1 MLTQFDQPAFLLSV
15 ESRNH
20 LDITRP
26 HRWPLLG
33 GGSLFPPKGL

>member
-1 MLTQFDQPAFLLSV
+1 MGAQLDHATFIPSV

-20 LDITRP
+20 LDLARP